1 MVERHSFLNRMLAWL
16 RMGSREEISDSLSS
30 SKVPQRY
37 IWGILLGFSLYHFAA
52 SIFWQ
57 FGSFYLFAGI
67 GETAFLLIGLIGG
80 LPVLIGLLG
89 VYFWGSLSDRWHR
102 RIPFIIL
109 GFIAQTISFFLYIF
123 IQDSFTFL
131 VVTCVAYLFSLAAV
145 PMANAYL
152 TEARTFKGGAVGLLL
167 ATSSVG
173 WSVGAFTGGFL
184 FTLIGMSGLFLLGG
198 FAFIAGAL
206 MIGII
211 VREIPQTTRVSQP
224 EEVPSRSEIIPRP
237 WWKPLTWILL
247 VLAAAVAISS
257 LGVNGFAYFFGV
269 YLVSE
274 IGGTPLMIGI
284 ANGFA
289 SLFGLGVTLAAGH
302 GSDRIG
308 RKPVILVGFA
318 GYAMFMLVYLFIFDP
333 FVAMLLWFI
342 PLYPL
347 ISTAGYAAAADLSK
361 AERRGRAM
369 STIATAN
376 SIGQAFGP
384 IIGGA
389 LVQFVFFTL
398 RSNLVFALLMNAIAF
413 LIVLLI
419 VPETLKHEKKKQ

>member
-1 MVERHSFLNRMLAWL
+1 MV
-16 RMGSREEISDSLSS
+16 DT
-30 SKVPQRY
+30 KVPQHY
-37 IWGILLGFSLYHFAA
+37 VWGILLGFSLYHFAA

-57 FGSFYLFAGI
+57 YGSLYLFAGI
-67 GETAFLLIGLIGG
+67 GETAFLQIGLIGG
-80 LPVLIGLLG
+80 LPVLFGLLG
-89 VYFWGSLSDRWHR
+89 VYFWGALSDRWHR
-102 RIPFIIL
+102 RLPIIIV
-109 GFIAQTISFFLYIF
+109 GFFAQAISFFLYIF

-131 VVTCVAYLFSLAAV
+131 LVTCAAYLFSLATV

-206 MIGII
+206 TIWII
-211 VREIPQTTRVSQP
+211 VREIPNTTISSKSGEALAEAEIGP
-224 EEVPSRSEIIPRP
+224 RS
-237 WWKPLTWILL
+237 WWKPLTWIPL

-289 SLFGLGVTLAAGH
+289 SLFGLGVTLAAGY
-302 GSDRIG
+302 GSDRVG
-308 RKPVILVGFA
+308 RKPVILLGFA
-318 GYAMFMLVYLFIFDP
+318 GYAFFMLIYLFVFDP
-333 FVAMLLWFI
+333 FIAMLLWFI

-347 ISTAGYAAAADLSK
+347 ISTASYAAAADLSK
-361 AERRGRAM
+361 VARRGRAM

-376 SIGQAFGP
+376 SIGTAFGP

-389 LVQFVFFTL
+389 LVQFIFFTL
-398 RSNLVFALLMNAIAF
+398 RGNLVFALLMNVIAF

-419 VPETLKHEKKKQ
+419 VPETLKHDRKED

>member
-1 MVERHSFLNRMLAWL
+1 MALPEGDIERPS
-16 RMGSREEISDSLSS
+16 EPI
-30 SKVPQRY
+30 VPRRF
-37 IWGILLGFSLYHFAA
+37 IWGILLGFAFFHFSA

-80 LPVLIGLLG
+80 LPILVGLAG
-89 VYFWGSLSDRWHR
+89 VYLWGSLSDRWHR
-102 RIPFIIL
+102 RLPFIII
-109 GFIAQTISFFLYIF
+109 GFLAQSVSFFLYIF
-123 IQDSFTFL
+123 IQDSLTFL
-131 VVTCVAYLFSLAAV
+131 IVTCAAYLFSLATV

-152 TEARTFKGGAVGLLL
+152 TEARTFKGGAVGILL

-184 FTLIGMSGLFLLGG
+184 FAMIGMTGLFFLGS
-198 FAFIAGAL
+198 IALVVAAL
-206 MIGII
+206 VII
-211 VREIPQTTRVSQP
+211 VFVREIPQAKGPALSQVN
-224 EEVPSRSEIIPRP
+224 EQDSVPSPNP
-237 WWKPLTWILL
+237 WWKPKMWILL
-247 VLAAAVAISS
+247 VLALAVAIGS

-274 IGGTPLMIGI
+274 IGGTPLMVGI

-308 RKPVILVGFA
+308 RKPIILLGFA
-318 GYAMFMLVYLFIFDP
+318 GYGVFMLVYLFVFNPWI
-333 FVAMLLWFI
+333 AMLLWFI

-347 ISTAGYAAAADLSK
+347 ISTASYAAAADLSRVK
-361 AERRGRAM
+361 ERGRAM

-376 SIGQAFGP
+376 SLGQAIGP

-389 LVQFVFFTL
+389 LVQFVLFTL
-398 RSNLVFALLMNAIAF
+398 RGNLPFAIVTSIIAF
-413 LIVLLI
+413 SIVLVL
-419 VPETLKHEKKKQ
+419 VPETLHQRKK

>member
-1 MVERHSFLNRMLAWL
+1 MAVPEGDIERPS
-16 RMGSREEISDSLSS
+16 EPI
-30 SKVPQRY
+30 VPRRF
-37 IWGILLGFSLYHFAA
+37 IWGILLGFAFFHFSA

-80 LPVLIGLLG
+80 LPILVGLAG
-89 VYFWGSLSDRWHR
+89 VYLWGSLSDRWHR
-102 RIPFIIL
+102 RLPFIII
-109 GFIAQTISFFLYIF
+109 GFFAQSVSFFLYIF
-123 IQDSFTFL
+123 IQDSLTFL
-131 VVTCVAYLFSLAAV
+131 IVTCAAYLFSLAAV

-152 TEARTFKGGAVGLLL
+152 TEARTFKGGAVGILL

-184 FTLIGMSGLFLLGG
+184 FAMIGMTGLFFLGG
-198 FAFIAGAL
+198 IALVVAAL
-206 MIGII
+206 VII
-211 VREIPQTTRVSQP
+211 VLVREIPQEKESALSQVN
-224 EEVPSRSEIIPRP
+224 EQDSKPSPNP
-237 WWKPLTWILL
+237 WWKSKMWILL
-247 VLAAAVAISS
+247 VLALAVAIGS

-274 IGGTPLMIGI
+274 IGGTPLMVGI

-308 RKPVILVGFA
+308 RKPIILLGFA
-318 GYAMFMLVYLFIFDP
+318 GYGVFMLVYLFVFNPWI
-333 FVAMLLWFI
+333 AMLLWFI

-347 ISTAGYAAAADLSK
+347 ISTASYAAAADLSSVK
-361 AERRGRAM
+361 ERGRAM

-376 SIGQAFGP
+376 SLGQAIGP

-389 LVQFVFFTL
+389 LVQFVLFTL
-398 RSNLVFALLMNAIAF
+398 RGNLLFALVTSIIAF
-413 LIVLLI
+413 SIVLVL
-419 VPETLKHEKKKQ
+419 VPETLHQRKK